1 MAINLWEQGSN
12 LSLKDGASS
21 TEVVQIF
28 TSFNDL
34 KKVCKKRKKAK
45 IFMIYY
51 MFK

>member
-34 KKVCKKRKKAK
+34 KKVCKKKKK
-45 IFMIYY
+45 SQDFHDLLHV
-51 MFK
+51 